1 MYLAASFRVC
11 ILLSLSEGK
20 VGIIFRR
27 AANASFRDCVLWR
40 SRTLAMT
47 RCDWSSSKDWGLL
60 LLDFFPLFPGVG
72 LSESSPFF
80 LLGLLFL
87 PHLFGCLSSSPSLLL
102 RLSAGETGA
111 LPDSSPTF
119 SSDISS
125 AGRWRPRKVSD
136 KLFPSHEVTEIVH
149 LCVCVALETP
159 KYP

>member
-27 AANASFRDCVLWR
+27 AAKASFRDWVLCR

-47 RCDWSSSKDWGLL
+47 RCNWSSSKDWGLQ

-102 RLSAGETGA
+102 RLSTGETGE
-111 LPDSSPTF
+111 LPDSSPRF
-119 SSDISS
+119 SSDISTWVD
-125 AGRWRPRKVSD
+125 GGQKVSPQNY
-136 KLFPSHEVTEIVH
+136 FPLMES
-149 LCVCVALETP
+149 
-159 KYP
+159 KS